1 MDMRNIKRD
10 FTQEISIPQAKAFLK
25 RGSYIGDE
33 FLLIDDVDENSFP
46 LSQRKLNCLLIL
58 LCEEGTLLYKIDRHK
73 LIAHTYDICIFNV
86 NQTLYFYNKSR
97 SHYKG
102 KAIMVAPSQ
111 IQKLANDF
119 CSLQTLRDRINL
131 SPHVILDINSFKEI
145 IHDFQL
151 IQQQLKENSAL
162 NLPFCLTISKLLL
175 QNSLAQPYGIT
186 LHDDSRNQYDTIH
199 IRQPSL
205 FDNFEDMVST
215 YLHQHLKIPE
225 YCQLL
230 HTSYTQLARVV
241 KEQVKLTPQKYIHLR
256 QVNYICTLIESTTL
270 NNQEIAQREHY
281 KTSSQMNR
289 LFKNEMQ
296 ISINTF
302 RHLTPY
308 QRQCKVHHTIP
319 YQIVV

>member
-1 MDMRNIKRD
+1 MRNIKRD

-119 CSLQTLRDRINL
+119 KRFATESICRHMSSSTSI
-131 SPHVILDINSFKEI
+131 P
-145 IHDFQL
+145 
-151 IQQQLKENSAL
+151 
-162 NLPFCLTISKLLL
+162 SK
-175 QNSLAQPYGIT
+175 
-186 LHDDSRNQYDTIH
+186 
-199 IRQPSL
+199 
-205 FDNFEDMVST
+205 
-215 YLHQHLKIPE
+215 K
-225 YCQLL
+225 
-230 HTSYTQLARVV
+230 SYT
-241 KEQVKLTPQKYIHLR
+241 IF
-256 QVNYICTLIESTTL
+256 SSFS
-270 NNQEIAQREHY
+270 NN
-281 KTSSQMNR
+281 
-289 LFKNEMQ
+289 
-296 ISINTF
+296 
-302 RHLTPY
+302 
-308 QRQCKVHHTIP
+308 
-319 YQIVV
+319 